1 VTAGDLIRKLRDR
14 KGTALSVALH
24 LAVIGWGLVSFSA
37 RSLEAPPPEDI
48 IPVDISM
55 DDTSKMTAGIKTGK
69 KENTKPLVDKVAEAK
84 PVDDAVGKIDKKDVV
99 TSTTAPETPKP
110 AEKPVEKKPDV
121 KPEPKKEEPKQAEK
135 KPDDKGDDPIANTLK
150 NEAKK
155 PPPPKPET
163 KAAPPQPPKPKERVF
178 DQSKIASLLDKRD
191 PSRQSI
197 TGDVINP
204 NAALGTKTG
213 NANAMVATWKGAF
226 VGAVRRCFNFPY
238 NGQDA
243 DQFEVDID
251 IQLRRDG
258 SVAAEP
264 VVVGVRGPSRS
275 VGNAMGEAAKRAVEQ
290 CSAYTFLPKDQYET
304 WKYIPMTFGLRDML

>member
-1 VTAGDLIRKLRDR
+1 VTAKDLIQRLRER
-14 KGTALSVALH
+14 KGTAMSVGLHVLVLGWALF
-24 LAVIGWGLVSFSA
+24 SFST
-37 RSLEAPPPEDI
+37 RSMEAPTPEDI

-55 DDTSKMTAGIKTGK
+55 DDTSKMTAGIKSGQ
-69 KENTKPLVDKVAEAK
+69 KESKKPLVDKVAEAK
-84 PVDDAVGKIDKKDVV
+84 PVDDAVGKIDKKEVV
-99 TSTTAPETPKP
+99 TSTTAPDAPKP
-110 AEKPVEKKPDV
+110 VEKPVEKKPDPR
-121 KPEPKKEEPKQAEK
+121 PEPKKEEPKQAEK
-135 KPDDKGDDPIANTLK
+135 KPDEKANDPIAEALK

-155 PPPPKPET
+155 PPPKPEA
-163 KAAPPQPPKPKERVF
+163 KAAPPQPPKPKERTF

-197 TGDVINP
+197 TGDVINS

-258 SVAAEP
+258 SVAAAP
-264 VVVGVRGPSRS
+264 VIIAVRGPSRS

-290 CSAYTFLPKDQYET
+290 CSAYSFLPKDQYET

>member
-14 KGTALSVALH
+14 KGTALSVLLH
-24 LAVIGWGLVSFSA
+24 VVVIGWGLVTFSA

-55 DDTSKMTAGIKTGK
+55 DDASKMTAGIKSGK
-69 KENTKPLVDKVAEAK
+69 KENPKPLVDKVAEAK
-84 PVDDAVGKIDKKDVV
+84 PVDDVVGKIDKKEVV
-99 TSTTAPETPKP
+99 TSTSAPDP
-110 AEKPVEKKPDV
+110 APKPVEKPIEKKPDP

-135 KPDDKGDDPIANTLK
+135 KPDEKANDPIAEALK

-155 PPPPKPET
+155 PPPKQEAKT
-163 KAAPPQPPKPKERVF
+163 APPQPPKPKERIF
-178 DQSKIASLLDKRD
+178 DKSKIASLLDKRD
-191 PSRQSI
+191 PSRQAV
-197 TGDVINP
+197 TGETLNS
-204 NAALGTKTG
+204 NAALGTPTG
-213 NANAMVATWKGAF
+213 NSSSMVANWKGAF

-258 SVAAEP
+258 SVAADP
-264 VVVGVRGPSRS
+264 VIVAVRGPSNS
-275 VGNAMGEAAKRAVEQ
+275 VGHAMAESAKRAILQ
-290 CSAYTFLPKDQYET
+290 CQAYAFLPKEQYDT
-304 WKYIPMTFGLRDML
+304 WKYIPMTFGLKDML

>member
-1 VTAGDLIRKLRDR
+1 VTASDLIRKLRDR
-14 KGTALSVALH
+14 KGTALSVLLH
-24 LAVIGWGLVSFSA
+24 VAVIGWGLVTFSA

-55 DDTSKMTAGIKTGK
+55 DDTAKMTAGIKSGK
-69 KENTKPLVDKVAEAK
+69 KENLKPLVDKVAEAK
-84 PVDDAVGKIDKKDVV
+84 PVDDAVGKIDKRDVV
-99 TSTTAPETPKP
+99 TSTTAPETKP
-110 AEKPVEKKPDV
+110 EPKPVEKKPEP
-121 KPEPKKEEPKQAEK
+121 KPEPKKEEPKQAQK
-135 KPDDKGDDPIANTLK
+135 KPDEKGDDPIADTLK
-150 NEAKK
+150 NEARK
-155 PPPPKPET
+155 PQPKQEV
-163 KAAPPQPPKPKERVF
+163 KAAPPHPPKPKERVF

-191 PSRQSI
+191 PSRQAV

-204 NAALGTKTG
+204 SAALGTKAG

-258 SVAAEP
+258 TVASEP
-264 VVVGVRGPSRS
+264 AVIAVRGPSRS

-290 CSAYTFLPKDQYET
+290 CQAYSFLPKDQYET
-304 WKYIPMTFGLRDML
+304 WKYIPMTFGLKDML

>member
-1 VTAGDLIRKLRDR
+1 VTASDLIRTLRER
-14 KGTALSVALH
+14 KGTALSVLLH
-24 LAVIGWGLVSFSA
+24 VAVIGWGLVTFSA

-55 DDTSKMTAGIKTGK
+55 DNTSKMTAGIKSGK
-69 KENTKPLVDKVAEAK
+69 KENSKPLVDKVAEAK
-84 PVDDAVGKIDKKDVV
+84 PVDDAVGKIDKRDVV
-99 TSTTAPETPKP
+99 TTTTAPETPKVVD
-110 AEKPVEKKPDV
+110 KPVEKKPDP
-121 KPEPKKEEPKQAEK
+121 KPEPKKEEPKQAQK
-135 KPDDKGDDPIANTLK
+135 KPDEKGDDPIANTLK
-150 NEAKK
+150 NEARK
-155 PPPPKPET
+155 PPPKQEV
-163 KAAPPQPPKPKERVF
+163 KAAPPQPPKPKERPF

-191 PSRQSI
+191 PSRQAV

-204 NAALGTKTG
+204 SAALGTKAG

-258 SVAAEP
+258 SVATEP
-264 VVVGVRGPSRS
+264 AIIAVRGPSRS

-290 CSAYTFLPKDQYET
+290 CQAYSFLPKDQYET
-304 WKYIPMTFGLRDML
+304 WKYIPMTFGLKDML

>member
-1 VTAGDLIRKLRDR
+1 VTAKELIQRLRER
-14 KGTALSVALH
+14 KGTALSVLLH
-24 LAVIGWGLVSFSA
+24 VLVIGWGLVSFST

-55 DDTSKMTAGIKTGK
+55 DDTSKMTAGIKSGLQ
-69 KENTKPLVDKVAEAK
+69 ENKKPLVDKVAEAK
-84 PVDDAVGKIDKKDVV
+84 PVDDAVGKIDKKEVV
-99 TSTTAPETPKP
+99 TSTTAPDAPKP
-110 AEKPVEKKPDV
+110 VEKPVEKKPDPR
-121 KPEPKKEEPKQAEK
+121 PEPKKEEPKQAEK
-135 KPDDKGDDPIANTLK
+135 KPDEKANDPIAEALK

-155 PPPPKPET
+155 PPPKPEA
-163 KAAPPQPPKPKERVF
+163 KAAPPQPPKPKERTF

-251 IQLRRDG
+251 IQLRPDG
-258 SVAAEP
+258 SVAAAP
-264 VVVGVRGPSRS
+264 VIIAVRGPQRS

-290 CSAYTFLPKDQYET
+290 CSAYSFLPKDQYET

>member
-1 VTAGDLIRKLRDR
+1 MTAGDLIRKLRDR
-14 KGTALSVALH
+14 KGTALSVVLH
-24 LAVIGWGLVSFSA
+24 VAVIGWGLMSFST
-37 RSLEAPPPEDI
+37 RSMEAPPPEDI

-55 DDTSKMTAGIKTGK
+55 DDASKMTAGIKTGK
-69 KENTKPLVDKVAEAK
+69 KENPKPLVEKVAAAN
-84 PVDDAVGKIDKKDVV
+84 PVDDAVGKVDKKDVV

-110 AEKPVEKKPDV
+110 AEKPVEKTPEQ
-121 KPEPKKEEPKQAEK
+121 KPEPKKEEPKKAEK
-135 KPDDKGDDPIANTLK
+135 KPDEKGDDPIANTLK

-155 PPPPKPET
+155 PLPKPEA

-191 PSRQSI
+191 PAHQAV
-197 TGDVINP
+197 TGDVINS

-251 IQLRRDG
+251 IQLRIDG
-258 SVAAEP
+258 SVAAAP
-264 VVVGVRGPSRS
+264 VIVAVRGPSRS
-275 VGNAMGEAAKRAVEQ
+275 VGNALGEAAKRAVEQ
-290 CSAYTFLPKDQYET
+290 CSAYTFLPKNQYET
-304 WKYIPMTFGLRDML
+304 WKYIPMTFGLRDLL

>member
-1 VTAGDLIRKLRDR
+1 VTASDLIRKLSER
-14 KGTALSVALH
+14 KGTALSVLLH
-24 LAVIGWGLVSFSA
+24 VLVIGWGLVTFST
-37 RSLEAPPPEDI
+37 RSMEAPPPEDI

-55 DDTSKMTAGIKTGK
+55 DDTSKMTAGIKSGK
-69 KENTKPLVDKVAEAK
+69 KENPKPLVDKVAEAK
-84 PVDDAVGKIDKKDVV
+84 PVDDAVGKVNKKDVV
-99 TSTTAPETPKP
+99 TSTTAPDAPKP
-110 AEKPVEKKPDV
+110 VDKPVEKKPDP

-135 KPDDKGDDPIANTLK
+135 KPDEKANDPIADALK

-155 PPPPKPET
+155 PPPKPEA
-163 KAAPPQPPKPKERVF
+163 KAAPPQPPKPKERTF

-191 PSRQSI
+191 PTRQAV
-197 TGDVINP
+197 TGAVINS
-204 NAALGTKTG
+204 NAALGTKAG
-213 NANAMVATWKGAF
+213 NANAMIATWKGAF

-251 IQLRRDG
+251 IQLRPDG
-258 SVAAEP
+258 SVATAP
-264 VVVGVRGPSRS
+264 VIIAVRGPSRS

-290 CSAYTFLPKDQYET
+290 CSAYSFLPKDQYET

>member
-1 VTAGDLIRKLRDR
+1 MTARELIQRLNER
-14 KGTALSVALH
+14 KGTAGSVALH
-24 LAVIGWGLVSFSA
+24 VLVLGWALFSFST
-37 RSLEAPPPEDI
+37 RSMEAPPPEDI

-55 DDTSKMTAGIKTGK
+55 DDTAKMTAGIKSGQ

-84 PVDDAVGKIDKKDVV
+84 PVDDAVGKIDKKEVITP
-99 TSTTAPETPKP
+99 TSAPDAPKQ
-110 AEKPVEKKPDV
+110 AEKPVEKKPDP

-135 KPDDKGDDPIANTLK
+135 KPDEKANDPIAEALK

-155 PPPPKPET
+155 PPPPKPEA
-163 KAAPPQPPKPKERVF
+163 KAAPPQPPRPKERVF
-178 DQSKIASLLDKRD
+178 DKSKIASLLDKRD
-191 PSRQSI
+191 PAHQEV
-197 TGDVINP
+197 TGETLNS
-204 NAALGTKTG
+204 NAALGTKAG
-213 NANAMVATWKGAF
+213 NANAMIATWKGAF

-251 IQLRRDG
+251 IQLRPDG
-258 SVAAEP
+258 SVAAAP
-264 VVVGVRGPSRS
+264 VIVAVRGPSRS

-290 CSAYTFLPKDQYET
+290 CSAYSFLPKDQYET